1 MMILSLVTDELSS
14 DLETAVEIGNEMGI
28 EHFELRGIES
38 FRVGNLPSH
47 LEDFCVQLINDCRFQ
62 FRPIAISPGIFKDP
76 LITSQ
81 IPENFSVLRWQYR
94 DEHELRERN
103 KNLYSQHLERLLPQS
118 ISFAGKIGVSKIII
132 FGIGRER
139 TNGDKSNTDL
149 VVDLL
154 REAARIADKAGVTLL
169 LENEHICYADTART
183 TSKLLERVGAVNLM
197 VNWDLA
203 NSACAGEIPYPNG
216 YEWIRDRLGHVH
228 FKDVITEGP
237 HSFRYVV
244 DGEIDWKGQIRA
256 LIRDGYKGFISI
268 ETHCRPK
275 VKAVRDSV
283 KLLEEM
289 MRC

>member
-62 FRPIAISPGIFKDP
+62 FRPIAVSPGIFKDP

-103 KNLYSQHLERLLPQS
+103 KNLYTQHLERLLPQS

-216 YEWIRDRLGHVH
+216 YETGWVM
-228 FKDVITEGP
+228 
-237 HSFRYVV
+237 
-244 DGEIDWKGQIRA
+244 
-256 LIRDGYKGFISI
+256 FISR
-268 ETHCRPK
+268 T
-275 VKAVRDSV
+275 
-283 KLLEEM
+283 
-289 MRC
+289 